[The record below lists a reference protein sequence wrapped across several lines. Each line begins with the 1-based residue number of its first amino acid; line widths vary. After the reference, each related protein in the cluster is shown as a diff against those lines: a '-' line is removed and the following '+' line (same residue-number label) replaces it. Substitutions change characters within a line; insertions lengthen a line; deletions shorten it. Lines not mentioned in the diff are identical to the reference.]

1 MTFTINTSTRD
12 TLEKILKD
20 NSIPYTIKF
29 NRKQNFD
36 IQIHKWG
43 LPPFED
49 LDFTTENVIFKVD
62 KKLYPKVVDLLKPE
76 CKKKNIFMHFNK
88 KVGEKINYNF
98 LFQFKPKYPIYIISL
113 NRYQIERC
121 FTIKHLE
128 MMKVKYRLCVMKNE
142 VKNYRELIDKND
154 FKYCIEII
162 SISNN
167 YDLGGTPQRNRCWE
181 HSVKL
186 GYSKFWLLDDNIDG
200 YYYFNRLQKIKV
212 DNGIVFT
219 SLEKLIDNVKEK
231 VGIIGH
237 NYWMDVPAT
246 TMRNPITVN
255 SKVYSSM
262 LINTEILDKLDIKF
276 RLKYNEDVDLVLQCL
291 KNKIKTISLNVFV
304 ANKKSTLSVKG
315 GNTDTIYDNGK
326 KFQDK
331 VDCLLE

>member
-1 MTFTINTSTRD
+1 
-12 TLEKILKD
+12 
-20 NSIPYTIKF
+20 
-29 NRKQNFD
+29 
-36 IQIHKWG
+36 
-43 LPPFED
+43 
-49 LDFTTENVIFKVD
+49 
-62 KKLYPKVVDLLKPE
+62 
-76 CKKKNIFMHFNK
+76 
-88 KVGEKINYNF
+88 
-98 LFQFKPKYPIYIISL
+98 
-113 NRYQIERC
+113 
-121 FTIKHLE
+121 
-128 MMKVKYRLCVMKNE
+128 
-142 VKNYRELIDKND
+142 
-154 FKYCIEII
+154 
-162 SISNN
+162 
-167 YDLGGTPQRNRCWE
+167 
-181 HSVKL
+181 
-186 GYSKFWLLDDNIDG
+186 
-200 YYYFNRLQKIKV
+200 V

-237 NYWMDVPAT
+237 NYHMDVPAT

-331 VDCLLE
+331 VDCLLEKWGSEYVSVIVKHKDERPHHKVDYDKFNLDKTITPIIKYRNQKSYDDFGIVIY